1 MDKQAHRDRLTAIDA
16 SFLHQEKQAS
26 HMHVGALVTFEGPPP
41 SREDFI
47 SHIEPRLSLI
57 PRYRQRLAFPPLEL
71 GRPFWVDDPS
81 FNIHYH
87 VRHTALPRPGSDEQ
101 LRELTG
107 RIFSQRL
114 DRSKPLW
121 ELWIVQ
127 GLERNRFALI
137 SKTHHALVDGVSG
150 VDIATVLFDLS
161 PVPSDPPAEDDWTP
175 APEPSDAELAAEGI
189 KGIVRTPIEV
199 AGRALGALGSPGR
212 SAEQL
217 REAAEGIGEI
227 VWAGLNPAPDV
238 PLNVPIGPHRR
249 VWWVDSRLADFKAIK
264 DVLGGT
270 VNDVV
275 LTVVSGA
282 LGRWLRGRGVRTE
295 GLELR
300 ALVPVSI
307 RSEDERGSLGNRI
320 AAMRGPLPVYAD
332 DPLERLRI
340 VRASMGH
347 LKESKQA
354 LGAEVIAGLTGFA
367 PPTLL
372 AQASRLNFSTRLF
385 NLIVTN
391 VPGPQFPLY
400 ILGRE
405 MESIVPI
412 AFLPE
417 NHAMAVAIMSYNGKV
432 HFGLLGGLRRDEG
445 PRALRRPSRGLPRR
459 AADRGQE
466 GRPQAGQQQ
475 RVSEVRRAAQAAP
488 RSARRPPPARATSR
502 RGARPRARARARACA
517 RPRRPGRARGRART
531 RPAARRAPAPSR
543 RPAPRRPPRRWWPGP
558 SRGRAPR
565 TPAPA
570 PRARAPRR

>member
-1 MDKQAHRDRLTAIDA
+1 MR
-16 SFLHQEKQAS
+16 
-26 HMHVGALVTFEGPPP
+26 
-41 SREDFI
+41 
-47 SHIEPRLSLI
+47 
-57 PRYRQRLAFPPLEL
+57 
-71 GRPFWVDDPS
+71 
-81 FNIHYH
+81 
-87 VRHTALPRPGSDEQ
+87 
-101 LRELTG
+101 
-107 RIFSQRL
+107 
-114 DRSKPLW
+114 
-121 ELWIVQ
+121 
-127 GLERNRFALI
+127 GL
-137 SKTHHALVDGVSG
+137 
-150 VDIATVLFDLS
+150 
-161 PVPSDPPAEDDWTP
+161 
-175 APEPSDAELAAEGI
+175 
-189 KGIVRTPIEV
+189 VRTPIEV
-199 AGRALGALGSPGR
+199 AGRALGALGRPGR
-212 SAEQL
+212 SVEQL

-249 VWWVDSRLADFKAIK
+249 IWWVESRLADFKAIK
-264 DVLGGT
+264 DALGGT

-275 LTVVSGA
+275 LAIVAGA

-332 DPLERLRI
+332 DPIERLRL
-340 VRASMGH
+340 VRAGMSD

-432 HFGLLGGLRRDEG
+432 HFGLLGDYDAMGDLEVFGRHLEDCLAELLKASKKKSASAAAQQRSTQAGSE
-445 PRALRRPSRGLPRR
+445 PQERHRP
-459 AADRGQE
+459 AQV
-466 GRPQAGQQQ
+466 GRPK
-475 RVSEVRRAAQAAP
+475 
-488 RSARRPPPARATSR
+488 PAS
-502 RGARPRARARARACA
+502 G
-517 RPRRPGRARGRART
+517 
-531 RPAARRAPAPSR
+531 
-543 RPAPRRPPRRWWPGP
+543 
-558 SRGRAPR
+558 
-565 TPAPA
+565 
-570 PRARAPRR
+570 